1 VPVSLESARVLAPA
15 ARALQRFQR
24 VPYAVEGAA
33 LVVLVLLMQAM
44 PGGMPG
50 SVAVAGTVGAAPLVL
65 NAVGLILVF
74 RANRFLNFAQV
85 QIGIFSAA
93 LFDGLYRGQA
103 LLHGV
108 HNICGGCVGTFP
120 GATARGINF
129 FVSALA
135 GLLAAGLL
143 SYLVYVVIVRR
154 FAGAPVLV
162 SSIVT
167 VFLAQALNGFQGQLT
182 QKLVKLS
189 DVEKGRALS
198 TVAPPFDHVTTIAG
212 FPVRMPQLVLV
223 LLVPLVLVGTAV
235 FLRRTSTGIAIRA
248 AADNPNRAATLGVNV
263 AAVTARIWVLVGL
276 LSGLAAVLP
285 AFLGGVGGGS
295 SAQDRQA
302 PTIPISQLVLLFT
315 VLVCARFTN
324 LWMAAVAA
332 LVLSVLSTN
341 VQVAYS
347 AQTPLEALF
356 VFLVGGLLLLQ
367 RDTSTRANREDFSGL
382 EVTRELRPI
391 PHELRGLPVVRRYV
405 RIGITV
411 LAVLLLGL
419 PWALSLSQTSLLVDS
434 LGLCI
439 VGLSLL
445 VLTGWAGQVSLGQF
459 GFASIGAWTAAV
471 SGLPFP
477 LALLAGGLAGAVA
490 AVVVGLPALKLK
502 GLNLAIST
510 IAFALSARA
519 LFIDDRYLGSMLP
532 DTVTMPTVFGVD
544 LSDERLVYYLTLA
557 IVLAFCGAVIGLR
570 RTRTGRVL
578 IALRANEATAQS
590 FGISALRAR
599 LTAFSIS
606 GFMAAVAGALLAYHL
621 GRVAPQAFAPDKS
634 LVVFLYAVLGGLG
647 GIAGPLLGMAFYAL
661 VTFFFASNP
670 LVQYFGAGAGAVVL
684 MLVAPGG
691 LGQLVYQS
699 RDAMLRRLA
708 FRLRIPVPSLM
719 GDKGAALSADR
730 VVLDEKREA
739 PRRPGEPLP
748 LTFVPPGQ
756 WALDRLGRLDGPKER
771 VGVS

>member
-1 VPVSLESARVLAPA
+1 LSPNVASVLTPA
-15 ARALQRFQR
+15 KRGLQRAQQ
-24 VPYAVEGAA
+24 VPYAIEGAV
-33 LVVLVLLMQAM
+33 LLLLVLFMQTL
-44 PGGMPG
+44 PGGMSG
-50 SVAVAGTVGAAPLVL
+50 SILVAGTVGAAPLVL

-85 QIGIFSAA
+85 QIGIFGAT

-103 LLHGV
+103 LLHGIHRV
-108 HNICGGCVGTFP
+108 CGPCVGTFP
-120 GATARGINF
+120 GSTARDINF
-129 FVSALA
+129 FVSALV
-135 GLLAAGLL
+135 GLLAAAAI
-143 SYLVYVVIVRR
+143 SYVVYALIVRR

-167 VFLAQALNGFQGQLT
+167 VFLAQAINGFQGKVT
-182 QKLVKLS
+182 QKLVQPD

-198 TVAPPFDHVTTIAG
+198 AVAPPFDHVTTILG
-212 FPVRMPQLVLV
+212 FPVRLPQLLLIVLV
-223 LLVPLVLVGTAV
+223 PVVLVGTLV

-263 AAVTARIWVLVGL
+263 AAVTARIWILVGF
-276 LSGLAAVLP
+276 LSGLAAVIP
-285 AFLGGVGGGS
+285 AFLGGVGGGGGR
-295 SAQDRQA
+295 DREA
-302 PTIPISQLVLLFT
+302 PTIPISQLVILFT
-315 VLVCARFTN
+315 VLVFARFTN
-324 LWMAAVAA
+324 LWMAAIAA

-347 AQTPLEALF
+347 AQTPLEAMF
-356 VFLVGGLLLLQ
+356 VFLVGGLLLVQ

-382 EVTRELRPI
+382 EMTRELRPI
-391 PHELRGLPVVRRYV
+391 PHELRGLPIVRRYV
-405 RIGITV
+405 RIGSTTV
-411 LAVLLLGL
+411 GAVLLGL

-471 SGLPFP
+471 SGFPFP
-477 LALLAGGLAGAVA
+477 FAVLAAGLAGAIA

-519 LFIDDRYLGSMLP
+519 LFIDDRYLGSLLP
-532 DTVTMPTVFGVD
+532 DTLTMPTIFGID
-544 LSDERLVYYLTLA
+544 FSDERLTYYLTLA
-557 IVLAFCGAVIGLR
+557 IVLVFCGLVMGLR

-621 GRVAPQAFAPDKS
+621 GRVAPQAFDPDKS
-634 LVVFLYAVLGGLG
+634 LIVFLYSVLGGLG

-661 VTFFFASNP
+661 VTFFFAANP
-670 LVQYFGAGAGAVVL
+670 LVQYFGAGAGAVLL

-691 LGQLVYQS
+691 LGQLAYQA
-699 RDAMLRRLA
+699 RDGMLRRLA

-730 VVLDEKREA
+730 VVLEDKRDA

-748 LTFVPPGQ
+748 LTFDPPGQ
-756 WALDRLGRLDGPKER
+756 WALDRLGRIDGKER